1 MVKERK
7 RYDNEFKRH
16 AVEMYR
22 CSDMSA
28 TQVAN
33 ELGIKKKTLGNWIA
47 KSKTDEKGEIV
58 TDSDLTKLRKELA
71 NVREERDI
79 LKKAIAIFYKQ
90 PNRNTGSL

>member
-1 MVKERK
+1 MVKKRS

-16 AVEMYR
+16 AIEMYR

-28 TQVAN
+28 FQVAD
-33 ELGIKKKTLGNWIA
+33 ELGINHKTLQNWIA
-47 KSKTDEKGEIV
+47 QSKTDEKGEIV
-58 TDSDLTKLRKELA
+58 TDSDITKIRKELA

-90 PNRNTGSL
+90 PNKNMGLL